1 MSIARIEQACAAL
14 PDDWLRPARDI
25 GIARFAANGFP
36 STRHED
42 WKYTDLAPVAER
54 TLAYLANPPPAQP
67 APVEPLQDHGDSMRV
82 LFVNGRLAPGQRLPV
97 AEGLSLVALADADAA
112 GRARILDRLQAL
124 RADPAADL
132 AALNAAFI
140 SGGLLIEIAAGAR
153 IERPLEILLQ
163 ADGQPVA
170 AQPRLVISAGANSQ
184 VTLIEQ
190 YAGTGAG
197 LTNAVTDLH
206 CGPGAQVSYTKL
218 QAESPDT
225 HHVALQ
231 RLVLERDSRVQ
242 VVQLDLGARL
252 SRNDLQVELGAPGAE
267 VSIHG
272 LFVADGTAHVDNH
285 TRLDHLAPHTL
296 SSEIY
301 RGIAANQGRGVF
313 NGKIVVHD
321 GADGTDA
328 DLNNRNL
335 LLSQRAEIDTKPE
348 LEIYADDVK
357 CAHGATTGQLDANA
371 LFYLRS
377 RGLAE
382 AQARSML
389 VNAFAKEILERIPL
403 PRLRETVQQ
412 GLELRLARDAEAPA

>member
-1 MSIARIEQACAAL
+1 MSIARLERACAAL
-14 PDDWLRPARDI
+14 PDDWLRPARDA

-54 TLAYLANPPPAQP
+54 TLAYLTDDQRASHGQAD
-67 APVEPLQDHGDSMRV
+67 LRRDHGDSWRV
-82 LFVNGRLAPGQRLPV
+82 LFVNGQLAPGQQLPT
-97 AEGLSLVALADADAA
+97 APGLNLVALADADAA

-124 RADPAADL
+124 HTDPAADL

-140 SGGLLIEIAAGAR
+140 SGGLLIEIAADAR

-184 VTLIEQ
+184 FSLVEQ
-190 YAGTGAG
+190 YAGAGAG

-206 CGPGAQVSYTKL
+206 CGPGARVSYMKL

-231 RLVLERDSRVQ
+231 RVVLERDSRVE
-242 VVQLDLGARL
+242 VLQLDLGASL
-252 SRNDLQVELGAPGAE
+252 SRNDLQVELNAPGAE
-267 VSIHG
+267 ATIYG
-272 LFVADGTAHVDNH
+272 LFIADGAAHIDNH
-285 TRLDHLAPHTL
+285 TRLDHRAPHTL
-296 SSEIY
+296 STETY
-301 RGIAANQGRGVF
+301 RGIAANRGRGVF

-321 GADGTDA
+321 DADGTDA
-328 DLNNRNL
+328 SLNNRNL
-335 LLSQRAEIDTKPE
+335 LLSKTAEIDTKPE

-377 RGLAE
+377 RGLEAAE
-382 AQARSML
+382 ARSVL
-389 VNAFAKEILERIPL
+389 VNAFAREILERIPL
-403 PRLRETVQQ
+403 PRLRETIEQ
-412 GLELRLARDAEAPA
+412 GLELRLARDAEAQA